1 MAGNFGKV
9 AVLMGGSSAERE
21 ISLISG
27 QAVLESLIAS
37 GVDAYAFDPAMQPIW
52 TLATQKPDRAFIILH
67 GGDGEDGTVQ
77 AALDLM
83 HIPYTGSGVL
93 ASALAMDK
101 IRTKQLWQAAGI
113 PTPRSRLVRSA
124 EEAAAVV
131 AELGLPLIVKPVREG
146 SSLGVT
152 KIARP
157 EEFAA
162 AFATAATLPDG
173 RQDRAHPESLR
184 CARLSPQGA
193 ENSWGGPASFPEVM
207 AEEFVAGIELTAAV
221 LGRSTLPLVR
231 IEAPEGRYDYQNKY
245 FTDVVQYHCPS
256 GIDPA
261 REAEIGRTVLAA
273 FDALGCRGWGRADL
287 ILRADGSY
295 SLLEMNTAPGMTGH
309 SLVPMAARAA
319 GIDFG
324 SLVLRILAEARC
336 GQG

>member
-1 MAGNFGKV
+1 M
-9 AVLMGGSSAERE
+9 AVLLGGSSAERE

-27 QAVLESLIAS
+27 AAVLKALQGA
-37 GVDAYAFDPAMQPIW
+37 GVAAFAFDPAAQPVW
-52 TLATQKPDRAFIILH
+52 ELAAMKAAGKLDRVFCILH

-83 HIPYTGSGVL
+83 QIPYTGSGVL

-101 IRTKQLWQAAGI
+101 IRTKWVWQAAGV
-113 PTPRSRLVRSA
+113 PTPRSRRVHA
-124 EEAAAVV
+124 ATEGAAVI

-152 KIARP
+152 KVAHAD
-157 EEFAA
+157 EFAA
-162 AFATAATLPDG
+162 AFAAAQTLPDG
-173 RQDRAHPESLR
+173 RGDGRMEA
-184 CARLSPQGA
+184 
-193 ENSWGGPASFPEVM
+193 VM
-207 AEEFVAGIELTAAV
+207 AEAFVAGIELTAAV
-221 LGRSTLPLVR
+221 LGRTVLPLVR

-245 FTDVVQYHCPS
+245 FTDAVHYHCPA
-256 GIDPA
+256 GLPTALEED
-261 REAEIGRTVLAA
+261 IGRTVLTA

-319 GIDFG
+319 GIDFAA
-324 SLVLRILAEARC
+324 LAVRILAEARC
-336 GQG
+336 G